1 MITIACPDCGK
12 DHDWPDDWMGDR
24 VDCPSCG
31 KVFTL
36 SRPRSRRRD
45 DDDRDDR
52 DDRFSRRRYD
62 DEDDRDRRRS
72 IRRDDD
78 RDDYRRDGSRREI
91 TCSRCDYVGRPRV
104 SKEMAEN
111 AVLFIVLGIF
121 LWPLLIMGILMKD
134 TWEVCPE
141 CGQKLRKVGGMTFG

>member
-1 MITIACPDCGK
+1 MLTIACPDCRK
-12 DHDWPDDWMGDR
+12 DHDWPEDWVGDR

-36 SRPRSRRRD
+36 ERPRRSRRD
-45 DDDRDDR
+45 EEDDRDDR
-52 DDRFSRRRYD
+52 RDRYY
-62 DEDDRDRRRS
+62 DEDDRDRRR

-78 RDDYRRDGSRREI
+78 DDDREYARDGSRKRI
-91 TCSRCDYVGRPRV
+91 TCPRCDYEGRPRLK
-104 SKEMAEN
+104 KEMAEN

-121 LWPLLIMGILMKD
+121 FIPLLIMGVLMKE

-141 CGQKLRKVGGMTFG
+141 CDKKLRKVGGMTFGG